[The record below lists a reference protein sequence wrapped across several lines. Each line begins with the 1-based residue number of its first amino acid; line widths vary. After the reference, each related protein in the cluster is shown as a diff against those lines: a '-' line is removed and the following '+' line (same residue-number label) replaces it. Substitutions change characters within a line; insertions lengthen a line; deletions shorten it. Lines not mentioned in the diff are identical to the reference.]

1 MKKHV
6 KLLITLSLVSGL
18 LSNSVVFANELVPS
32 LKDESITIQSA
43 SSRVIYTWESFN
55 SLSFTR
61 IMTNANG
68 HQVPVKFERTGA
80 KKIVNG
86 SPRYQYVGIIYDTNY
101 GVTSLTPVTE

>member
-18 LSNSVVFANELVPS
+18 LSNSVVFANELVPP
-32 LKDESITIQSA
+32 LNDGSIAIQA
-43 SSRVIYTWESFN
+43 TSSRVLYIWESFN
-55 SLSFTR
+55 SESFSR

-68 HQVPVKFERTGA
+68 YQVPVRFKRTGA
-80 KKIVNG
+80 QKIFNG
-86 SPRYQYVGIIYDTNY
+86 SPRYQYVGTIYDTNY

>member
-18 LSNSVVFANELVPS
+18 LSNSVVFANEIVPS
-32 LKDESITIQSA
+32 LKDERITIQA
-43 SSRVIYTWESFN
+43 ALSRVIYTWESFD

-68 HQVPVKFERTGA
+68 HQVPVKFERTGGIR
-80 KKIVNG
+80 IVNG
-86 SPRYQYVGIIYDTNY
+86 SPEFRYVGIIYDTNY
-101 GVTSLTPVTE
+101 GVTSLTPITE

>member
-1 MKKHV
+1 
-6 KLLITLSLVSGL
+6 
-18 LSNSVVFANELVPS
+18 
-32 LKDESITIQSA
+32 
-43 SSRVIYTWESFN
+43 
-55 SLSFTR
+55 
-61 IMTNANG
+61 MTNANG